1 MTEKTKGICRICGGD
16 FTLTA
21 NGRIRSHGPVGDRCG
36 GGSDLPR
43 EDAPQDQAATASDA
57 ARARIAAGPS
67 NGPNQHRA
75 PLPTGQPRPSWAGVQ
90 PFHDQ
95 QPPTDQEIR
104 DAEAALASGNAPY
117 EVEQAA
123 YNILDAAPLTD
134 PDEAS
139 FWNGTAPG
147 EQPDEADAWLASSG
161 DDAADS
167 GGPSRWF
174 PSRYDGDCAECFA
187 HFEAGEEIRRTE
199 DGGYQGREC
208 CGDDLD
214 GQLEETEHKARPK
227 AVQRKVP
234 LVGGRYVMPH
244 PDNPSK
250 AFRGSRVT
258 GWIKAA
264 SDHFALSLWQQRAVL
279 VGLTQDPGLLE
290 AVASLVADGAARGD
304 RPDVVVKKAK
314 DVLNVLAEKAKSA
327 AGTSERSAKGTALH
341 KWAEQVDAGRTLL
354 DDVPPEHREDVRAH
368 VVGLAAAGIEPVPH
382 LMERTVAVVELGIMG
397 TFDAVVRMP
406 DGLYRMADSK
416 TGSLEYNR
424 DEIEAQL
431 AVYARGANAHGI
443 AQYSGE
449 GDPKDWQN
457 WTWVPLTDE
466 NGAQIRVEEDWGVVL
481 HLPQGQAQMQ
491 PYRVGLEAGWRTAL
505 LCREIKANQRAKH
518 LFAPLPVPDQD
529 DAPDGAGDALAARVL
544 AQAGIAT
551 APVPGNPPET
561 PRKAGAPQTAHTPSG
576 PPRDWGKEMARVG
589 SRDAAMEL
597 WIQARDAGFPQSEL
611 DAYAQ
616 EAKRVLA
623 KLAEPTVPPVHERS
637 WEADFSLV
645 TTQEQAEAL
654 YQEARDA
661 GMPAE
666 DLEHCSRVA
675 QAVLG
680 VRAPA
685 PEEHDWQVLF
695 CAVQDRDEAVA
706 LWGRAQ
712 SAGVAAEDMAV
723 LGAIAKAVLVADRDG
738 ARETYNALAAHTAAG
753 RLSRERL
760 EGLLAY
766 MQKRVPAGS

>member
-16 FTLTA
+16 FSLTA

-43 EDAPQDQAATASDA
+43 EDAPEPPQGD
-57 ARARIAAGPS
+57 
-67 NGPNQHRA
+67 PNPHRA
-75 PLPTGQPRPSWAGVQ
+75 PLPTGQPKPQPNWDGVMPFGGIVSRPIS
-90 PFHDQ
+90 Q
-95 QPPTDQEIR
+95 QDVR
-104 DAEAALASGNAPY
+104 DAEDILTGRYGEAPDDVQRSAAGLLAEAG
-117 EVEQAA
+117 
-123 YNILDAAPLTD
+123 APLYD

-167 GGPSRWF
+167 SGPRPWF
-174 PSRYDGDCAECFA
+174 PGRYDGDCTECFA

-208 CGDDLD
+208 CGEDLD
-214 GQLEETEHKARPK
+214 GQLEEIKHKARPK

-290 AVASLVADGAARGD
+290 AVVRLVADGAARGD

-406 DGLYRMADSK
+406 DGLYRIADSK

-457 WTWVPLTDE
+457 WTWVPLTDAS
-466 NGAQIRVEEDWGVVL
+466 GQQIRVEEDWGVVL

-551 APVPGNPPET
+551 APVPVPESPATPGNPPET
-561 PRKAGAPQTAHTPSG
+561 PRKADVPQTAHTPSG

-589 SRDAAMEL
+589 SRDAALDL
-597 WIQARDAGFPQSEL
+597 WQQAKDAGVLPASL
-611 DAYAQ
+611 DDLA
-616 EAKRVLA
+616 EHAKRVLA
-623 KLAEPTVPPVHERS
+623 KLAEPPQPP
-637 WEADFSLV
+637 
-645 TTQEQAEAL
+645 
-654 YQEARDA
+654 
-661 GMPAE
+661 
-666 DLEHCSRVA
+666 
-675 QAVLG
+675 
-680 VRAPA
+680 

-695 CAVQDRDEAVA
+695 CAVQDRQEAVA

-712 SAGVAAEDMAV
+712 SAGVADGDMAV

-738 ARETYNALAAHTAAG
+738 AREAYNALAAHTAAG